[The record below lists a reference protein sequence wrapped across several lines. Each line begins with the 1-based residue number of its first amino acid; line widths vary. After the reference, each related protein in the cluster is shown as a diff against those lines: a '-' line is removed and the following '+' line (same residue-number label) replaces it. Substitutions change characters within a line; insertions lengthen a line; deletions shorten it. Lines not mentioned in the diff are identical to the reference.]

1 MLNKSEK
8 LILKGYLKPK
18 KKEGILKIISAFSF
32 LGICLGVATLI
43 IVMSVMNGFRD
54 ELISKLLS
62 FQPHITVENIR
73 KNKEDYNKILNI
85 LEKND
90 VKYSSISL
98 IQNGSGLILK
108 GNLSQGVIFK
118 GYDNEFGNLQKVL
131 KQKNLGEI
139 KFSNDEIAIGIDL
152 ANKLNLNKNDS
163 IILLSSKT
171 ETSPIGTLPQSYKY
185 KIIFLFE
192 TGLYEFDSNYVIGNL
207 DQSNKFSKLDNK
219 EIEIRLKNINKSKEV
234 SRLLK
239 NNFNDKQIYHW
250 TDNNKTFYDALRV
263 ERNVMFI
270 ILTLIIIV
278 ATFNIISGLTILV
291 KNKSKEIAILKALG
305 FSNFSISK
313 IFLITGSS
321 IGILGTGFGV
331 FLGVLVS
338 YYIENIRLF
347 LSDVLNIEI
356 FPAEIYF
363 LSKMPTN
370 LDFKTILL
378 ISIFSILISVIA
390 SLIPALKASKV
401 DPIINLKYE

>member
-1 MLNKSEK
+1 MEK
-8 LILKGYLKPK
+8 L
-18 KKEGILKIISAFSF
+18 
-32 LGICLGVATLI
+32 T
-43 IVMSVMNGFRD
+43 
-54 ELISKLLS
+54 
-62 FQPHITVENIR
+62 
-73 KNKEDYNKILNI
+73 
-85 LEKND
+85 
-90 VKYSSISL
+90 
-98 IQNGSGLILK
+98 
-108 GNLSQGVIFK
+108 
-118 GYDNEFGNLQKVL
+118 
-131 KQKNLGEI
+131 
-139 KFSNDEIAIGIDL
+139 FSNNEIAIGIDL
-152 ANKLNLNKNDS
+152 ANKLNLNKNDN

-185 KIIFLFE
+185 KVNFLFE

-278 ATFNIISGLTILV
+278 AAFNIISGLTILV
-291 KNKSKEIAILKALG
+291 KNKSKEIAILKTLG

-331 FLGVLVS
+331 LLGVLVS

-390 SLIPALKASKV
+390 SLVPAIKASKV

>member
-1 MLNKSEK
+1 
-8 LILKGYLKPK
+8 
-18 KKEGILKIISAFSF
+18 
-32 LGICLGVATLI
+32 
-43 IVMSVMNGFRD
+43 MNGFRD

-62 FQPHITVENIR
+62 FQPHITVENIK

-85 LEKND
+85 LDKNNI
-90 VKYSSISL
+90 KYNSISL

-131 KQKNLGEI
+131 KQKKFGDIN
-139 KFSNDEIAIGIDL
+139 FSNDEIAIGINL
-152 ANKLNLNKNDS
+152 ANKLNLNKNDN

-185 KIIFLFE
+185 KIVFLFE

-291 KNKSKEIAILKALG
+291 KNKSKEIAILKTLG

-370 LDFKTILL
+370 LDIKTILL

-390 SLIPALKASKV
+390 SLIPAIKASKV